1 MGSKIKVTR
10 ECQKEKR
17 CAFVVSD
24 SQRDFIV
31 RKIQVIIMKDWLGKW
46 KSPTFNSMSINQ
58 SWNSI
63 K

>member
-1 MGSKIKVTR
+1 MGSKIKVTS

-31 RKIQVIIMKDWLGKW
+31 RKIQVIIMKD
-46 KSPTFNSMSINQ
+46 
-58 SWNSI
+58 
-63 K
+63 

>member
-1 MGSKIKVTR
+1 
-10 ECQKEKR
+10 
-17 CAFVVSD
+17 
-24 SQRDFIV
+24 
-31 RKIQVIIMKDWLGKW
+31 MKDWLGKW